1 MPPVPSEGEIS
12 PLRSAS
18 VEMTEGAR
26 HHRHLERRIYEKI
39 VSRGFI
45 LLPLAGEVPRSG
57 KGGGERSEPITRMLI
72 MPYGTESKSR
82 NADFMFI
89 ARKGD
94 TTTLGLK
101 GRQT

>member
-1 MPPVPSEGEIS
+1 
-12 PLRSAS
+12 
-18 VEMTEGAR
+18 MTQ
-26 HHRHLERRIYEKI
+26 K
-39 VSRGFI
+39 
-45 LLPLAGEVPRSG
+45 
-57 KGGGERSEPITRMLI
+57 
-72 MPYGTESKSR
+72 SKTR